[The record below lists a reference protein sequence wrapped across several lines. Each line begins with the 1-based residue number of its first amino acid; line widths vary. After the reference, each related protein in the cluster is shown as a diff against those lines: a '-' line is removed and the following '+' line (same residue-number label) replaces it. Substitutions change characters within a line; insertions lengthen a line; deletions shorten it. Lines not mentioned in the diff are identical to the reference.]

1 MMSDFELLGIPH
13 QVIIGD
19 RALDQNEVEYRH
31 RADMEKIMVGRD
43 TIEAF
48 LQDKIKA

>member
-19 RALDQNEVEYRH
+19 RALDEGEVEYRD
-31 RADMEKIMVGRD
+31 RRDMASVRVKHD
-43 TIEAF
+43 TITQF
-48 LQDKIKA
+48 LTDRLQA